1 MKTKCIFVLLSIM
14 FFIPIENF
22 AKRNPINIIANV
34 VALDGWEYNDENI
47 SVKYSII
54 IMEYE
59 NKFVFPEMSIEVEN
73 KSSEFVYLDLGK
85 SFIIR
90 NGNAEPFWVE
100 TKSSYTDGGN
110 TNVNVSVG
118 TIANILGVGGKV
130 GELANGL
137 TIGGG
142 NSSHVTTTKSS
153 PRVEPLPPLSKKEI
167 RTLLYKDGCYGD
179 DIYIK
184 PRYLLK
190 NTKNVIFTNIN
201 VPIGETFDY
210 NMNDSPISFHGLIN
224 YSLKESCESSK
235 NIINKFYVNK
245 LIGLKYQVNY
255 SYKSPGEIKS
265 LGYKLWDRQGH
276 FYMYY
281 RKKK

>member
-1 MKTKCIFVLLSIM
+1 M

-22 AKRNPINIIANV
+22 AKRNPLNIIANV

-54 IMEYE
+54 VMAYE
-59 NKFVFPEMSIEVEN
+59 NKIVFPEISIEVEN
-73 KSSEFVYLDLGK
+73 KSSEFIYLDLGK

-90 NGNAEPFWVE
+90 NSNAEPFWVE

-167 RTLLYKDGCYGD
+167 RTLIFKDGCYGD
-179 DIYIK
+179 NIYIK
-184 PRYLLK
+184 PGNLFLDMGK
-190 NTKNVIFTNIN
+190 AIHTSIN
-201 VPIGETFDY
+201 VPIGETFEYTMD
-210 NMNDSPISFHGLIN
+210 DSPISFHGLIN
-224 YSLKESCESSK
+224 YSLKESCETSK

-245 LIGLKYQVNY
+245 LTGLKYQVYY
-255 SYKSPGEIKS
+255 SYKSYGEIKS
-265 LGYKLWDRQGH
+265 LGYKWGDEHGH